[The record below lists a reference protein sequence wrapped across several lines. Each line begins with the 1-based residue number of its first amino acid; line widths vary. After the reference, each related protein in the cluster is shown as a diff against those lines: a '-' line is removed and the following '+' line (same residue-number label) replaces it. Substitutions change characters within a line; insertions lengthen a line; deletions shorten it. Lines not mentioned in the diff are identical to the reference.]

1 MMLAWFA
8 DELAQPAL
16 LLVLGTALVA
26 GFVRGMAGFGAA
38 LILTPIFSTFY
49 TPAVA
54 IPVLGFAD
62 WLMSAPMV
70 VGAMRRCVW
79 REVLPLA
86 LAAVVTVPLGGYVL
100 ATADPDALRI
110 GISMFVLLAVG
121 ALASGWR
128 YRATPSMPVTWAVG
142 GVAGI
147 MGGAIGMSGPPVV
160 LFWLGGQA
168 NAAQARTNTLAF
180 FGVTALATMTM
191 YVVNGLL
198 TSRVIVLAIILMPVY
213 GLGMFLGARAF
224 RLLPERIFRFIAF
237 SLIAAISLATL
248 LAALV

>member
-1 MMLAWFA
+1 MIAHFA
-8 DELAQPAL
+8 DELGRPLL

-38 LILTPIFSTFY
+38 LILTPVFSTFY

-62 WLMSAPMV
+62 WVMSSPMV
-70 VGAMRRCVW
+70 LKSLRRCDW

-86 LAAVVTVPLGGYVL
+86 LSAVATVPLGSYVL
-100 ATADPDALRI
+100 AATNPGVLRI
-110 GISMFVLLAVG
+110 GISVFVLLSVA

-128 YRATPSMPVTWAVG
+128 YRATPSLPVTLAVG
-142 GVAGI
+142 AAAGVI
-147 MGGAIGMSGPPVV
+147 GGAIGMSGPPVV
-160 LFWLGGQA
+160 LFWLGGQGD
-168 NAAQARTNTLAF
+168 AARARTNTLAF
-180 FGVTALATMTM
+180 FGVASLATMTM

-198 TSRVIVLAIILMPVY
+198 SARVIVLAIILMPVY
-213 GLGMFLGARAF
+213 GLGLFLGARAF
-224 RLLPERIFRFIAF
+224 RLLPERVFRFIAF

-248 LAALV
+248 VAALV